1 MIMEQEIIQL
11 EKLLNQVIDYIDKRI
26 QIESLEKSNLDKIQN
41 LVNFSSFQ
49 SEKDFLDFKEKVQ
62 LFKDDNFFEIDL
74 PKVEEIINQS
84 IKKINYLKKINSR
97 SIQEKYNRGKTEFKS
112 KSESKRPNTSI
123 LQLIDQNLV
132 SLDSEIIGSH
142 KGLSIKG
149 YFTVDGYFEIEVNG
163 VKNKYNSLRK
173 AFYDVWGSVPT
184 ISQWDFWLVDGIPL
198 EEFRKKILLDEN

>member
-1 MIMEQEIIQL
+1 MEQEIIQL

-97 SIQEKYNRGKTEFKS
+97 SILEKYNIGKTEIKS

-123 LQLIDQNLV
+123 LQLIKQHLV
-132 SLDSEIIGSH
+132 YPDSEIVGNH
-142 KGLSIKG
+142 KGYTVKG
-149 YFTVDGYFEIEVNG
+149 HFTIDGYFEIEVNG

>member
-1 MIMEQEIIQL
+1 MEQEIIQL

-97 SIQEKYNRGKTEFKS
+97 SILEKYNIGKTEIKS

-149 YFTVDGYFEIEVNG
+149 YFTVDGFFEIELNG
-163 VKNKYNSLRK
+163 IKKKYNSLRK
-173 AFYDVWGSVPT
+173 AFYDVWGSGPT
-184 ISQWDFWLVDGIPL
+184 MSQWDFWFVEGIPL